1 VNQPGAP
8 IDPGRRFEE
17 RDDYGNYEANL
28 RFLRQAGLER
38 HRGPVLE
45 VGSGKGRL
53 LDLLRREGHDVRGV
67 EISEQLIEESRRLYG
82 DLPVQK
88 VSGHE
93 LPFADRTFAA
103 VVSFD
108 VFEHIPDSDAHLR
121 EVRRV
126 LKTGGL
132 YLLQTPNKWTNVVF
146 ETIRWRSFTAF
157 RVDHCSL
164 HSYREI
170 TRRFA
175 RHQFDTEF
183 FDVPVVTEFFRWK
196 VRRYL
201 GWPGLALL
209 RVVNP
214 DRFPLALRTNF
225 YVKATLVERAEQ
237 SQEEAM
243 ARNQQRLRPERGA
256 KPPRESER
264 QP

>member
-1 VNQPGAP
+1 VKQDATPHAN
-8 IDPGRRFEE
+8 RSFEE

-28 RFLRQAGLER
+28 RFLREAGLEPGA
-38 HRGPVLE
+38 GPLLE
-45 VGSGKGRL
+45 IGSGKGRL
-53 LDLLRREGHDVRGV
+53 LDLLRREGHDARGV
-67 EISEQLIEESRRLYG
+67 EINAAMIQESRRLYG
-82 DLPVQK
+82 ELPIRK
-88 VSGHE
+88 VDGAE
-93 LPFADRTFAA
+93 LPFGDREFAT

-126 LKTGGL
+126 LKTGGI

-170 TRRFA
+170 KQRFA
-175 RHQFDTEF
+175 RHGFDTQF
-183 FDVPVVTEFFRWK
+183 FDIPVVTDFFKWK

-201 GWPGLALL
+201 GPAGIALL
-209 RVVNP
+209 RVANP

-225 YVKATLVERAEQ
+225 YVKAC
-237 SQEEAM
+237 
-243 ARNQQRLRPERGA
+243 LRDTR
-256 KPPRESER
+256 
-264 QP
+264 

>member
-1 VNQPGAP
+1 MTSTIQGQAAKQ
-8 IDPGRRFEE
+8 FEE

-28 RFLRQAGLER
+28 RFLREAGLQP
-38 HRGPVLE
+38 HAGPLLE
-45 VGSGKGRL
+45 IGSGKGRM
-53 LDLLRREGHDVRGV
+53 LDLLRREGHDAQGV
-67 EISEQLIEESRRLYG
+67 EVNESMIQESRRLFG
-82 DLPVQK
+82 NLPIHK
-88 VSGHE
+88 VDGST
-93 LPFADRTFAA
+93 LPFDDQAFST

-108 VFEHIPDSDAHLR
+108 VFEHIPDSDAHLA

-126 LKTGGL
+126 LKPGGT

-170 TRRFA
+170 KQRFA
-175 RHQFDTEF
+175 KHGFDTQF
-183 FDVPVVTEFFRWK
+183 FDVPVVTDFFRWK

-209 RVVNP
+209 RVANP

-225 YVKATLVERAEQ
+225 YVRAGV
-237 SQEEAM
+237 
-243 ARNQQRLRPERGA
+243 RPRSSDYPQGGVR
-256 KPPRESER
+256 PR
-264 QP
+264 

>member
-1 VNQPGAP
+1 VVTSTIEGQSAK
-8 IDPGRRFEE
+8 RFEE

-28 RFLRQAGLER
+28 RFLREAGLQPGA
-38 HRGPVLE
+38 GPLLE
-45 VGSGKGRL
+45 IGSGKGRM
-53 LDLLRREGHDVRGV
+53 LDLLRREGHEAQGV
-67 EISEQLIEESRRLYG
+67 EVNESMIQESRRLFG

-88 VSGHE
+88 VEGAR
-93 LPFADRTFAA
+93 LPFEDQAFST

-108 VFEHIPDSDAHLR
+108 VFEHIPDSDAHLA

-126 LKTGGL
+126 LKPGGA

-164 HSYREI
+164 HSYLEI
-170 TRRFA
+170 KQRFA
-175 RHQFDTEF
+175 KHGFDTQF
-183 FDVPVVTEFFRWK
+183 FDIPVVTDFFRWK

-209 RVVNP
+209 RVANP

-225 YVKATLVERAEQ
+225 YVRAGV
-237 SQEEAM
+237 
-243 ARNQQRLRPERGA
+243 RPRSSNYPQGGVR
-256 KPPRESER
+256 P
-264 QP
+264 Q

>member
-1 VNQPGAP
+1 VTSSIQAAAGK
-8 IDPGRRFEE
+8 RFEE

-28 RFLRQAGLER
+28 RFLREAGLEPGA
-38 HRGPVLE
+38 GPLLE
-45 VGSGKGRL
+45 IGSGKGRM
-53 LDLLRREGHDVRGV
+53 LDLLRREGHDAQGV
-67 EISEQLIEESRRLYG
+67 EVNASMIQESRRLYG
-82 DLPVQK
+82 ALPIHK
-88 VSGHE
+88 VDGAA
-93 LPFADRTFAA
+93 LPFEDQAFST

-108 VFEHIPDSDAHLR
+108 VFEHIPDSDAHLA

-126 LKTGGL
+126 LKPGGL

-170 TRRFA
+170 RQRFA
-175 RHQFDTEF
+175 NHGFKTEF
-183 FDVPVVTEFFRWK
+183 FDIPVVTDFFRWK

-209 RVVNP
+209 RVANP

-225 YVKATLVERAEQ
+225 YVRGSLSDRGVRPGSDPTPRA
-237 SQEEAM
+237 
-243 ARNQQRLRPERGA
+243 GG
-256 KPPRESER
+256 
-264 QP
+264 

>member
-1 VNQPGAP
+1 VSELATPAEST
-8 IDPGRRFEE
+8 RRFEE

-28 RFLRQAGLER
+28 RFLREAGLEPGA
-38 HRGPVLE
+38 GPVLE

-67 EISEQLIEESRRLYG
+67 EVNEAMIQESRRLYG
-82 DLPVQK
+82 DLPIQK
-88 VSGHE
+88 VDGFT
-93 LPFADRTFAA
+93 LPFADGTFAT

-121 EVRRV
+121 EVRRI
-126 LKTGGL
+126 LKAGGT

-157 RVDHCSL
+157 REDHCSL

-170 TRRFA
+170 RSRFA
-175 RHQFDTEF
+175 RHGFKTEF
-183 FDVPVVTEFFRWK
+183 FDIPVVTDFFRWK

-209 RVVNP
+209 RVANP
-214 DRFPLALRTNF
+214 DRFPLALKTNF
-225 YVKATLVERAEQ
+225 YVKASLLN
-237 SQEEAM
+237 SDDD
-243 ARNQQRLRPERGA
+243 AR
-256 KPPRESER
+256 
-264 QP
+264 